1 MRRWLRPQL
10 LILITLAMT
19 VLGTAD
25 PAAAQTEAKIG
36 YVNSEQLFQE
46 YSGFQSA
53 QAAYQ
58 EELEGWMQQLRE
70 REQTLN
76 DLQASYQAQ
85 QPMLSDER
93 RLERE
98 TELQRKLQEYEQFRQ
113 SIFGQGGRA
122 DKRNQEL
129 LEPVLAEVQSAVEKV
144 AEEDGYDLIFDAVDG
159 NIIYGSDDYD
169 ITERVL
175 DELRGSDGV
184 AADDPGAETP

>member
-1 MRRWLRPQL
+1 MRPWFRRHL
-10 LILITLAMT
+10 LTLVTLTAA
-19 VLGTAD
+19 VLATAGG
-25 PAAAQTEAKIG
+25 ATAQTEAKLG

-58 EELEGWMQQLRE
+58 QELEGWMQQLRE

-76 DLQASYQAQ
+76 DLQASYEAQ

-129 LEPVLAEVQSAVEKV
+129 LEPVLAEVQAAVERV
-144 AEEDGYDLIFDAVDG
+144 AESDGYDLIFDAVDG
-159 NIIYGSDDYD
+159 NIIYGGDDYD

-175 DELRGSDGV
+175 DELRGSDTAGD
-184 AADDPGAETP
+184 ASEPETP